1 MARSNSSI
9 VLFDYIPHDISKLIS
24 MTAFFTPK
32 MTTIDIELLIQL
44 RLSLKVK
51 NFDQSTSK
59 REMHNGRV
67 YYEIDYAMH
76 VRHGLALF
84 SIQQIALSIF

>member
-32 MTTIDIELLIQL
+32 MTTIDIELIQL

-67 YYEIDYAMH
+67 YCYEIVYAMH
-76 VRHGLALF
+76 V
-84 SIQQIALSIF
+84 STI